1 MNQVSLSL
9 PVMPSNRPYATVNG
23 GQERALVA
31 EVQQL
36 RERYPH
42 MSLDRAA
49 LIARRKLR
57 LPPPAEITVT
67 LRDINT

>member
-1 MNQVSLSL
+1 LDQVLSLSL
-9 PVMPSNRPYATVNG
+9 PVLSSNRAHSPVNG
-23 GQERALVA
+23 QEHSLVA
-31 EVQQL
+31 QVQQL
-36 RERYPH
+36 RERYPR

-67 LRDINT
+67 IRD